1 MTGQRAPRELNY
13 NMIPPQAQ
21 KGLEMLGQDIYNYL
35 SKKKEPE
42 VKTETKDGKIIN
54 TINVY
59 GNTTPSVK
67 FGFIRT
73 VWIVFW
79 MVVMIAVT
87 WTIITNPGA
96 IINFGNWLHNLFI

>member
-67 FGFIRT
+67 FGFVRDIWLVLWMVFT
-73 VWIVFW
+73 IIGVYIILSHPEWIVS
-79 MVVMIAVT
+79 
-87 WTIITNPGA
+87 
-96 IINFGNWLHNLFI
+96 FGDWLKTVF